1 VIWKIIDT
9 YFNDNPYALV
19 SHHLDSYNNF
29 FKSGLHQIFKQKN
42 PIRILKQ
49 QDEVTK
55 EFNLECHLYLGG
67 KDGTNIYYGKPT
79 IYDENDVHF
88 MYPNEARLRNM
99 NYGFTIHFDV
109 VVDFKITSED
119 TNWEKKE
126 HSITLEKIF
135 LGRFPIM
142 LQSDMCILQNLEPKV
157 RFEMGEC
164 INDPGGYF
172 IVDGKEKVIVCQEKF
187 GDNMLYVRDN
197 YSDLYNY
204 SVEVK
209 SASEDASKPKRTTAV
224 RMVTALPT
232 QSSAQIVVT
241 IPNVRKPVPLFILM
255 RALGVLSDKEI
266 IETCLLDMEKH
277 SGYVDL
283 FIPSIHDASVI
294 FTQETALKYIATF
307 TKGKT
312 IPHVLE
318 ILSDYFLPHIGVMNF
333 KDKAFFI
340 GHMTFTL
347 LRASRKEQAPTDRD
361 NFKYKRVE
369 VVGSLLSDLFKE
381 YYTIMQ
387 HKIYQKIDKEYY
399 YHEGQYQGMSFINLI
414 DNNYKEFF
422 KERDVEVGFRKAFK
436 GNWGA
441 EAHTKKP
448 GVVQDL
454 NRLSFNSALAQR
466 RKINLPMD
474 DSAKVI
480 GPRLLHS
487 SQWGII
493 DPLDTPDGG
502 NVGLHKH
509 MAIAAKITT
518 HYSPVS
524 LIELL
529 RSEGHLRYISECK
542 PKYMAANTKIFVN
555 GSWVG
560 ITPNPIGMTERFK
573 FLRRLAVI
581 PIYTSYAWDKQ
592 TNDIEI
598 FTDAGRLCRP
608 IFYIDENND
617 LSLSRLLERESY
629 SWQQLTTGFHKKA
642 DEAFASNKNK
652 VYTLEELYG
661 KSGEVN
667 DKSLATE
674 KAIIE
679 YIDSSE
685 ENVSYI
691 SSTLKPSFKGTDYT
705 HVDIHPSLMLGVM
718 GNQIIFPENNQLPR
732 NLFSCGQS
740 KQGASW
746 YHTNYQNRIDKMGLV
761 LNYGQIPMVKSRY
774 MHYINRET
782 QPYGENPI
790 VAIMCYGGYNV
801 EDSILFNEASVKRGM
816 FRTTY
821 LNSYEAREESANI
834 GGGMVDSVF
843 TNIQNENVVGTKPG
857 YDYSHLDEYGLI
869 KENTELNDKM
879 AVIGKATIDL
889 EDPSVKIDGSVYPK
903 KGQLGFVDKAF
914 MTEGEEGRR
923 IAKVRIREERIPAIG
938 DKFCSRCGQ
947 KGTVGLVIPE
957 EDMPYT
963 ADGIRPDLIV
973 NPHAF
978 PSRMTIGQLVEVL
991 IGKAGVNYGAF
1002 GDCTAFLNQG
1012 PKDELFGKLLT
1023 EVGYNKTG
1031 TEVLYNGM
1039 TGEQLE
1045 SSIYIGPTYYMRLKH
1060 MVKDKINYRARGPR
1074 TMLTRQTVQ
1083 GRANDGGLRV
1093 GEMERDGIIAHGAAK
1108 FLEQSMM
1115 ERGDEYFM
1123 AICNH
1128 TGTIAIYNES
1138 KNIFL
1143 SPMADGPIK
1152 FNDEIDDKLSIVNIS
1167 RYGRSFSVVRVP
1179 YTFKLLMQ
1187 ELITMNVQMR
1197 VITEDNVDQL
1207 TSMSYSNNISLLTKN
1222 EKVTPKEI
1230 QQENEKERTK
1240 SSYQKVET
1248 KREAPVSE
1256 LPIQDEEYGTPLY
1269 SGYGDMYVGDIKYGV
1284 GEKVHFSLDTIHDR
1298 EWTISN
1304 YNSESGEYTLTTS
1317 NLYKLPS
1324 FAGLNSDGSIATV
1337 IANKLQ
1343 LYEVINTPPYRPYSP
1358 DYLPPGVTA
1367 DYQPHSPDY
1376 LPPGVSA
1383 DYQPRSPDYLPPGVS
1398 KDYQP
1403 HSPDY
1408 LPPGVSKDY
1417 MPHSPD
1423 YLPPGVSKD
1432 YQPHSPDYLPDSPD
1446 YFPSDVNTDYM
1457 PHSPDYLP
1465 PGSTSQ
1471 NKEENLS
1478 GGSIASTGEITILD
1492 TIPVDDTL
1500 QDNIDEPENESVNE
1514 GEKKTIEINID
1525 TNRQN

>member
-1 VIWKIIDT
+1 
-9 YFNDNPYALV
+9 
-19 SHHLDSYNNF
+19 
-29 FKSGLHQIFKQKN
+29 
-42 PIRILKQ
+42 
-49 QDEVTK
+49 
-55 EFNLECHLYLGG
+55 
-67 KDGTNIYYGKPT
+67 
-79 IYDENDVHF
+79 
-88 MYPNEARLRNM
+88 
-99 NYGFTIHFDV
+99 
-109 VVDFKITSED
+109 
-119 TNWEKKE
+119 
-126 HSITLEKIF
+126 
-135 LGRFPIM
+135 
-142 LQSDMCILQNLEPKV
+142 
-157 RFEMGEC
+157 
-164 INDPGGYF
+164 
-172 IVDGKEKVIVCQEKF
+172 
-187 GDNMLYVRDN
+187 
-197 YSDLYNY
+197 
-204 SVEVK
+204 
-209 SASEDASKPKRTTAV
+209 
-224 RMVTALPT
+224 
-232 QSSAQIVVT
+232 
-241 IPNVRKPVPLFILM
+241 
-255 RALGVLSDKEI
+255 
-266 IETCLLDMEKH
+266 
-277 SGYVDL
+277 
-283 FIPSIHDASVI
+283 
-294 FTQETALKYIATF
+294 
-307 TKGKT
+307 
-312 IPHVLE
+312 
-318 ILSDYFLPHIGVMNF
+318 
-333 KDKAFFI
+333 
-340 GHMTFTL
+340 
-347 LRASRKEQAPTDRD
+347 
-361 NFKYKRVE
+361 
-369 VVGSLLSDLFKE
+369 
-381 YYTIMQ
+381 
-387 HKIYQKIDKEYY
+387 
-399 YHEGQYQGMSFINLI
+399 
-414 DNNYKEFF
+414 
-422 KERDVEVGFRKAFK
+422 
-436 GNWGA
+436 
-441 EAHTKKP
+441 
-448 GVVQDL
+448 
-454 NRLSFNSALAQR
+454 
-466 RKINLPMD
+466 
-474 DSAKVI
+474 
-480 GPRLLHS
+480 
-487 SQWGII
+487 
-493 DPLDTPDGG
+493 
-502 NVGLHKH
+502 
-509 MAIAAKITT
+509 
-518 HYSPVS
+518 
-524 LIELL
+524 
-529 RSEGHLRYISECK
+529 
-542 PKYMAANTKIFVN
+542 
-555 GSWVG
+555 
-560 ITPNPIGMTERFK
+560 
-573 FLRRLAVI
+573 
-581 PIYTSYAWDKQ
+581 
-592 TNDIEI
+592 
-598 FTDAGRLCRP
+598 
-608 IFYIDENND
+608 
-617 LSLSRLLERESY
+617 
-629 SWQQLTTGFHKKA
+629 
-642 DEAFASNKNK
+642 
-652 VYTLEELYG
+652 
-661 KSGEVN
+661 
-667 DKSLATE
+667 
-674 KAIIE
+674 
-679 YIDSSE
+679 
-685 ENVSYI
+685 
-691 SSTLKPSFKGTDYT
+691 
-705 HVDIHPSLMLGVM
+705 
-718 GNQIIFPENNQLPR
+718 
-732 NLFSCGQS
+732 
-740 KQGASW
+740 
-746 YHTNYQNRIDKMGLV
+746 
-761 LNYGQIPMVKSRY
+761 
-774 MHYINRET
+774 
-782 QPYGENPI
+782 
-790 VAIMCYGGYNV
+790 
-801 EDSILFNEASVKRGM
+801 
-816 FRTTY
+816 
-821 LNSYEAREESANI
+821 
-834 GGGMVDSVF
+834 
-843 TNIQNENVVGTKPG
+843 
-857 YDYSHLDEYGLI
+857 
-869 KENTELNDKM
+869 M

-1230 QQENEKERTK
+1230 QQENEKERTT
-1240 SSYQKVET
+1240 SSYQKLET

-1284 GEKVHFSLDTIHDR
+1284 GEKVRFSLDTIHDR

-1317 NLYKLPS
+1317 NLHQLAS

-1358 DYLPPGVTA
+1358 DYLPPGVSADYQPHSPDYLPPGVSTDYQPHSPDYLPPGVSA

-1383 DYQPRSPDYLPPGVS
+1383 DYQPRSPDYLP
-1398 KDYQP
+1398 
-1403 HSPDY
+1403 HSPEY
-1408 LPPGVSKDY
+1408 RP
-1417 MPHSPD
+1417 
-1423 YLPPGVSKD
+1423 
-1432 YQPHSPDYLPDSPD
+1432 Q
-1446 YFPSDVNTDYM
+1446 

-1478 GGSIASTGEITILD
+1478 RGSIASTGEITILD
-1492 TIPVDDTL
+1492 TIPVDDEVKNDDTL
-1500 QDNIDEPENESVNE
+1500 QDNVDEPENESVNE
-1514 GEKKTIEINID
+1514 GEKKTIELNID

>member
-1 VIWKIIDT
+1 MSSEVIWDIIDR
-9 YFNDNPYALV
+9 YFNDNPQALV
-19 SHHLDSYNNF
+19 SHHLDSYNQF
-29 FKSGLHQIFKQKN
+29 FKTGLKQIFKEKN

-49 QDEVTK
+49 QDESTK
-55 EFNLECHLYLGG
+55 EFNLECNLYLGG
-67 KDGTNIYYGKPT
+67 KDGSKVYYGKPM
-79 IYDENDVHF
+79 IYDDNYTHF

-99 NYGFTIHFDV
+99 NYGFTVHYDV
-109 VVDFKITSED
+109 EVEFKITGED
-119 TNWEKKE
+119 TNWEKKN
-126 HSITLEKIF
+126 HSITLDKVF

-142 LQSDMCILQNLEPKV
+142 IQSDMCILQNLDSKV

-172 IVDGKEKVIVCQEKF
+172 IIDGKEKVIVCQEKF
-187 GDNMLYVRDN
+187 GDNMLYIRDK

-209 SASEDASKPKRTTAV
+209 SAAEDASKPKRTTAV
-224 RMVTALPT
+224 RMVTPLPT
-232 QSSAQIVVT
+232 QTNKQMVVT
-241 IPNVRKPVPLFILM
+241 IPNVRKPVPLFIVM
-255 RALGVLSDKEI
+255 RALGILSDKEI

-277 SGYVDL
+277 SSYVDL
-283 FIPSIHDASVI
+283 FIPSIHDASVV

-318 ILSDYFLPHIGVMNF
+318 ILSDYFLPHVGEMNF
-333 KDKAFFI
+333 KDKAMYL
-340 GHMTFTL
+340 GNMVFTL
-347 LRASRKEQAPTDRD
+347 LRTSRKEQAPTDRD

-369 VVGSLLSDLFKE
+369 VVGSLLYDLFKE
-381 YYTIMQ
+381 YYSIMQ

-399 YHEGQYQGMSFINLI
+399 YHEGQYQGLSFINLI
-414 DNNYKEFF
+414 DNNHKEFF

-441 EAHTKKP
+441 ETHTKKQ

-466 RKINLPMD
+466 RKINLPLD

-509 MAIAAKITT
+509 MSIAAKITT
-518 HYSPVS
+518 HYTPKPLV
-524 LIELL
+524 ELL
-529 RSEGHLRYISECK
+529 RSEGHLRYLSECQ
-542 PKYMAANTKIFVN
+542 PKYMSANTKVFVN

-560 ITPNPIGMTERFK
+560 ISSDPIGMSERFK
-573 FLRRLAVI
+573 FLRRLAAI

-592 TNDIEI
+592 TNEIEI

-608 IFYIDENND
+608 IFYFDEDRTLSLTRVLDKEDFTWDQLTSGFAKKSDEN
-617 LSLSRLLERESY
+617 
-629 SWQQLTTGFHKKA
+629 
-642 DEAFASNKNK
+642 FAVSKNR
-652 VYTLEELYG
+652 VYTLEALYG
-661 KSGEVN
+661 KDESTKKLN
-667 DKSLATE
+667 SE
-674 KAIIE
+674 KAIVE
-679 YIDSSE
+679 YMDSSE
-685 ENVSYI
+685 ANVAFI
-691 SSTLKPSFKGTDYT
+691 SSTIKASFENTDYT
-705 HVDIHPSLMLGVM
+705 HVDIHPSLLLGVM

-740 KQGASW
+740 KQAASW
-746 YHTNYQNRIDKMGLV
+746 YHTNFQNRIDKMGVV

-774 MHYINRET
+774 LRYINREM

-821 LNSYEAREESANI
+821 LNSYEAREETANV
-834 GGGMVDSVF
+834 GGGTVDSVF
-843 TNIQNENVVGTKPG
+843 TDIQNENVVGTKPG
-857 YDYSHLDEYGLI
+857 YEYGHLDEHGLI

-889 EDPSVKIDGSVYPK
+889 DDPSVKIDGSVYPK

-923 IAKVRIREERIPAIG
+923 IAKVRIREERIPTLG

-991 IGKAGVNYGAF
+991 VGKAGVNYGAF
-1002 GDCTAFLNQG
+1002 GDCTAFLNEG

-1023 EVGYNKTG
+1023 SAGYNKTG
-1031 TEVLYNGM
+1031 TEILYNGM

-1045 SSIYIGPTYYMRLKH
+1045 SNIYIGPTYYMRLKH

-1093 GEMERDGIIAHGAAK
+1093 GEMERDGLIAHGLSK
-1108 FLEQSMM
+1108 FLEESMM
-1115 ERGDEYFM
+1115 NRGDEYFM

-1128 TGTIAIYNES
+1128 TGSIAIYNES
-1138 KNIFL
+1138 KNLFL

-1152 FNDEIDDKLSIVNIS
+1152 FNGEIDDKMSIVNIS

-1179 YTFKLLMQ
+1179 YTFKLLIQ
-1187 ELITMNVQMR
+1187 ELMTMNIQIR

-1207 TSMSYSNNISLLTKN
+1207 TSMSYSNNLSLLMKN
-1222 EKVTPKEI
+1222 EKITPKEV
-1230 QQENEKERTK
+1230 QRMNEGERSKKDYSGVGKER
-1240 SSYQKVET
+1240 E
-1248 KREAPVSE
+1248 EAIPEMPV
-1256 LPIQDEEYGTPLY
+1256 DA
-1269 SGYGDMYVGDIKYGV
+1269 SGYGYGYGEQRQPRGYGYGEPQPSQGNGSMYVGDVEFKV
-1284 GEKVHFSLDTIHDR
+1284 GDTVEFTRDTQLTPARKWQITSID
-1298 EWTISN
+1298 IDKN
-1304 YNSESGEYTLTTS
+1304 EYTLST
-1317 NLYKLPS
+1317 NDMFKIPD
-1324 FAGLNSDGSIATV
+1324 FALLTENGERATV
-1337 IANKLQ
+1337 IANKIELVSSFLGYQ
-1343 LYEVINTPPYRPYSP
+1343 PTSP
-1358 DYLPPGVTA
+1358 DYV
-1367 DYQPHSPDY
+1367 
-1376 LPPGVSA
+1376 
-1383 DYQPRSPDYLPPGVS
+1383 PRSPDNGPTSPDNGPGPDNETREEPQIRTGLNSPDSPMDQYLPPRSGETDEQWRQRTAIY
-1398 KDYQP
+1398 KKADTE
-1403 HSPDY
+1403 SPMDQY
-1408 LPPGVSKDY
+1408 LPPKTGGASSLSK
-1417 MPHSPD
+1417 P
-1423 YLPPGVSKD
+1423 K
-1432 YQPHSPDYLPDSPD
+1432 
-1446 YFPSDVNTDYM
+1446 
-1457 PHSPDYLP
+1457 
-1465 PGSTSQ
+1465 
-1471 NKEENLS
+1471 
-1478 GGSIASTGEITILD
+1478 EITIL
-1492 TIPVDDTL
+1492 T
-1500 QDNIDEPENESVNE
+1500 NITDENEKIGGSNE
-1514 GEKKTIEINID
+1514 DSKSNDDSDKKEIKI
-1525 TNRQN
+1525 TL